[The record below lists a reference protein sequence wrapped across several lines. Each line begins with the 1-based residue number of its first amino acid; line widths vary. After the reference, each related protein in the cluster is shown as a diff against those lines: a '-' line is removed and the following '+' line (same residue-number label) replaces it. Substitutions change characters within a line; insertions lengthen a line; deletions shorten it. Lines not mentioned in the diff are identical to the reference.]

1 MNDVSTV
8 NVATGEATTRAY
20 DDIELAERAQWEK
33 EQPALT
39 FEEIRRIRNQL
50 LAETDWL
57 VVKAQEAGETVPD
70 EVKNYRTQLRNLP
83 STLDNTSVLS
93 FDFKTGWPSK
103 PAGV

>member
-8 NVATGEATTRAY
+8 NVSTGEVTTRAY

-57 VVKAQEAGETVPD
+57 VVKAQEAGEAVPD
-70 EVKNYRTQLRNLP
+70 AIKSYRTELRDLP
-83 STLDNTSVLS
+83 GTLDDTSVLN
-93 FDFKTGWPSK
+93 FNFETGWPTT
-103 PAGV
+103 PEGV